1 MFVPENHPT
10 SSLLGVHMNPYEV
23 LQIKPEASAEEI
35 MAAYL
40 RLAQHWHPD
49 RYTGPEKLEAAMR
62 YRELAEAFTRLKGV
76 GRSQGQPSPPQP
88 AAVAAP
94 PPPTASQSSAPGIG
108 LAATSTPPTPAP
120 FESQKIRI
128 QTEAEIADAAPRT
141 EQTLYIKAK
150 SAFENNQHQS
160 ALDGI
165 TEAIRL
171 DPETY
176 ENYVL
181 QVKILDA
188 MEGDKRA
195 LVQALEHCLRLNKK
209 DADSA
214 IHLAQIY
221 QSMGM
226 QTRATRYWEWAYNL
240 EPKHPFFQQQ
250 ETGAKGKLQD
260 TAEDLKGSLNNL
272 MSDAKGLFGRF
283 GKKT

>member
-1 MFVPENHPT
+1 
-10 SSLLGVHMNPYEV
+10 MNPYEV

-49 RYTGPEKLEAAMR
+49 RYTGAEKLEAAMR
-62 YRELAEAFTRLKGV
+62 YRELAEAFTKLKGV
-76 GRSQGQPSPPQP
+76 GRPQGQPSQSQP
-88 AAVAAP
+88 AAPATPPSPFATQGFAPGIELSPSVASA
-94 PPPTASQSSAPGIG
+94 SSAP
-108 LAATSTPPTPAP
+108 APPAP
-120 FESQKIRI
+120 FESQKIRV
-128 QTEAEIADAAPRT
+128 QTEAEIAESAPRS
-141 EQTLYIKAK
+141 EQTLSTKAK
-150 SAFENNQHQS
+150 SAFENGQHQS
-160 ALDGI
+160 ALDMI

-250 ETGAKGKLQD
+250 ETGAKGKLMD
-260 TAEDLKGSLNNL
+260 TAEDIKGSLNNL

-283 GKKT
+283 GKRT